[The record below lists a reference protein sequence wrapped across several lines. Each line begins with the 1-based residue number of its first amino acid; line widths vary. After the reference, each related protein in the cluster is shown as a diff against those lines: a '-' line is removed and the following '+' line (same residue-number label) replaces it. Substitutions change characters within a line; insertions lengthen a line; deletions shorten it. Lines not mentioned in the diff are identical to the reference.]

1 MAENKHN
8 TSSSSSSDE
17 RTSLECFHSELDGIE
32 KQTSLTDTHNFQ
44 GNEKYEGDQ
53 FY

>member
-8 TSSSSSSDE
+8 TSSSHE

-44 GNEKYEGDQ
+44 GNEKDEGDQ